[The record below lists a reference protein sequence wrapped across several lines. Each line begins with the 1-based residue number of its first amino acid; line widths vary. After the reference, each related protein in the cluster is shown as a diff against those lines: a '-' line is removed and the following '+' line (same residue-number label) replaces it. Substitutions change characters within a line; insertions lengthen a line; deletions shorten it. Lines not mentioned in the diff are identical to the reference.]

1 MSPRHYFKFY
11 HSSPFIL
18 TRQINDDDDDDDDEI
33 PSAARK
39 RKSAIS
45 MFVYLV
51 FLVCYLPQYFVGVTR
66 LIEYRSVTS
75 RYHGSDLTGSK
86 Q

>member
-1 MSPRHYFKFY
+1 MRSPRHYCKFY

-18 TRQINDDDDDDDDEI
+18 RRQINDDDGDDDDDDDDDEI
-33 PSAARK
+33 ASAARK

-66 LIEYRSVTS
+66 
-75 RYHGSDLTGSK
+75 
-86 Q
+86 